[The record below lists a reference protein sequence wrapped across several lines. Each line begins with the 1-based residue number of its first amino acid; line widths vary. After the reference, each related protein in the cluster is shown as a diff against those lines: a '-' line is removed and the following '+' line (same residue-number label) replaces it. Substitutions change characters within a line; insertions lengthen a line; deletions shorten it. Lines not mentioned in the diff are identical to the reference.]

1 MATAYFCYLLLAN
14 QGQNV
19 WSHVWCAL
27 PNQAKFVPMATEFRR
42 GELDAVRTIGDFVG
56 FSCSSLIGGFPKIGG
71 TPNHPKLVLK
81 IETHGFGDS
90 PFKEIPD
97 WPFRNLSRSSMFFSI
112 QAYIFRIFW
121 TWHHWGPL
129 FTDVGKLL
137 WESEVGGVHHQ
148 LSCMHLLSVLSLQDW
163 RLLKTNLF
171 RMNLGGSLLFPPALS
186 TFAFLNSGVK
196 IKGIDGYKLV
206 RKANGEPP
214 RVLACQGWPD
224 LLFGLPAVLH
234 VEVLAPVLLECSQ
247 MMQERVGID
256 TCGILWPLDAK
267 LKSQLWTCYA
277 ICLHINYRCI
287 YSIMIIQSRRVVL
300 ETQPRCLDQRWSS
313 HRPADAQAD
322 AEATRARRQR
332 EVGSPVGHW
341 GLAWLEAVC
350 GREYDDEPLGG
361 SL

>member
-1 MATAYFCYLLLAN
+1 MVLGIPRLR
-14 QGQNV
+14 
-19 WSHVWCAL
+19 
-27 PNQAKFVPMATEFRR
+27 K
-42 GELDAVRTIGDFVG
+42 
-56 FSCSSLIGGFPKIGG
+56 SLIDLSGICQGLAVFFNPGIHISDLLDLTSLRPSIHRCWKITLG
-71 TPNHPKLVLK
+71 
-81 IETHGFGDS
+81 EWS
-90 PFKEIPD
+90 
-97 WPFRNLSRSSMFFSI
+97 W
-112 QAYIFRIFW
+112 
-121 TWHHWGPL
+121 
-129 FTDVGKLL
+129 
-137 WESEVGGVHHQ
+137 GVHHQ

-214 RVLACQGWPD
+214 RVLACQGQGWPD

-277 ICLHINYRCI
+277 ISLHIYYI
-287 YSIMIIQSRRVVL
+287 
-300 ETQPRCLDQRWSS
+300 
-313 HRPADAQAD
+313 
-322 AEATRARRQR
+322 
-332 EVGSPVGHW
+332 
-341 GLAWLEAVC
+341 
-350 GREYDDEPLGG
+350 
-361 SL
+361 